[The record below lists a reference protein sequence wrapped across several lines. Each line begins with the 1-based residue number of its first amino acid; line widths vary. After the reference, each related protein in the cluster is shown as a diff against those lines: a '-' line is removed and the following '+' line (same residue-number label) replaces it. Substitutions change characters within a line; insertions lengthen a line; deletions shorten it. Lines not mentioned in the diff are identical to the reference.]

1 VLSRAQTSGDGQTG
15 APGAVLSPFRVQLTN
30 DGAPVEGTIVN
41 WTIQSGGGTISVP
54 TSITDASG
62 IATSTLTLGQSA
74 GQTVVQASAS
84 GASGSP
90 VTFTG
95 TAVIPGQFVQV
106 DVLNNQFSP
115 SVVTIQTGGRVLW
128 VWGSSS
134 QDHDIVPV
142 SPGTK
147 PSQPAIRDGPY
158 SHEETFN
165 TAGTYRYFCSVHGS
179 SGTGMRG
186 EVVVE

>member
-1 VLSRAQTSGDGQTG
+1 
-15 APGAVLSPFRVQLTN
+15 
-30 DGAPVEGTIVN
+30 
-41 WTIQSGGGTISVP
+41 
-54 TSITDASG
+54 
-62 IATSTLTLGQSA
+62 LTLGQSA